1 MDNKKE
7 KWPLCRGGLKVSSFQ
22 NETLM
27 SKIFQNC
34 NKKIVRISAIKYGQT
49 KEIRAC
55 NYTN

>member
-7 KWPLCRGGLKVSSFQ
+7 KRPLCRGGLKVSSFQ

-34 NKKIVRISAIKYGQT
+34 NKKIVRISAQKYKKWSNQENKGT
-49 KEIRAC
+49 
-55 NYTN
+55 